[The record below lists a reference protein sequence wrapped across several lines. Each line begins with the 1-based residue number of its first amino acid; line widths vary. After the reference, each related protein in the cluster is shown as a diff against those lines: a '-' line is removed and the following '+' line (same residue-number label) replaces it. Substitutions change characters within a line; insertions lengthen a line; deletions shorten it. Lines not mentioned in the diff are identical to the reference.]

1 MERECVSSSL
11 LRYLCS
17 LIYESL
23 YRRHFSA
30 FPFCD
35 DALTALFA
43 FLHHV
48 GEAVHFHAFTHHGS
62 ADDWKAST
70 SRLGCFTK
78 RQTPKSTCQLTPQ
91 LCNPRSHLPPLP
103 PDCHTFGFPILGRP
117 IQLPKITFWAVSLTP
132 PLLHFHQLSSL

>member
-35 DALTALFA
+35 APLTALFA

-48 GEAVHFHAFTHHGS
+48 GEAVHFHAFTHHES
-62 ADDWKAST
+62 ADDWKAPT
-70 SRLGCFTK
+70 SSLGCFTK

-91 LCNPRSHLPPLP
+91 LEAISSTPTRLPHLWVPY
-103 PDCHTFGFPILGRP
+103 LGQTYP
-117 IQLPKITFWAVSLTP
+117 VTKITFWAVSLTP